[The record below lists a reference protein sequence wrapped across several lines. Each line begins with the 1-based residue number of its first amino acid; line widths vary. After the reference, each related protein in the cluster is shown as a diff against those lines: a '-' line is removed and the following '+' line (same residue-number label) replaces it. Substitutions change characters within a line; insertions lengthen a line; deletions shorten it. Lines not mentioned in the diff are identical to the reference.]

1 MADETILI
9 IDDSADTRLVL
20 SLRLKVQ
27 GYRTVFA
34 ADALE
39 AITMALQAQPD
50 AILLDLGLPGSNGF
64 LVLERLK
71 AISVLAPIPVII
83 VSAEEPDVAQA
94 KALASGAVAYLQK
107 PVVQRTLVE
116 TVEKALAASRELTK
130 TGDIPITLNNA
141 VSLNDVSTERCTI
154 NGRRDLDDHGRGP
167 LQRVVIRAS

>member
-9 IDDSADTRLVL
+9 VDDSADTRLVL
-20 SLRLKVQ
+20 SLRLKAQ

-39 AITMALQAQPD
+39 AITRARQAQPD
-50 AILLDLGLPGSNGF
+50 AILLDLGLPGSSGF

-71 AISVLAPIPVII
+71 AISTLAQIPVII

-94 KALASGAVAYLQK
+94 KALAAGAAAFLQK

-116 TVEKALAASRELTK
+116 TIEKALASSHKLAK
-130 TGDIPITLNNA
+130 TG
-141 VSLNDVSTERCTI
+141 E
-154 NGRRDLDDHGRGP
+154 
-167 LQRVVIRAS
+167 

>member
-9 IDDSADTRLVL
+9 IDDSAETRLLL
-20 SLRLKVQ
+20 SLRLKAQ

-71 AISVLAPIPVII
+71 AFSTLAPIPVII

-94 KALASGAVAYLQK
+94 KALASGAVAFLQK

-130 TGDIPITLNNA
+130 TGAD
-141 VSLNDVSTERCTI
+141 SL
-154 NGRRDLDDHGRGP
+154 
-167 LQRVVIRAS
+167 